1 VPQSSTKRIAFYF
14 PALVLVLSAF
24 QFGLTRAQ
32 TPSAPKAGQR
42 DLSVYDGPMNDVL
55 VKDYQPRSNLVVP
68 EHHPPK
74 AKFPA
79 VDVHVHPSARTP
91 EAVAAMVKAMDESG
105 VETVVLMTG
114 AVGEAF
120 DRLVDL
126 YLKPYPNRFILFC
139 GMAVRGQDI
148 EAADFPKKV
157 AAELERCYRA
167 GARGVGEVTDKGRGF
182 GSGTFADPD
191 ALLPRNKRLF
201 VDDQRLDLF
210 WQKCAELKMPVN
222 IHIADHP
229 SAWQPDDQHQE
240 RSPQFQRYNQ
250 SGLDVPSHAEM
261 ISRFQKMLDRNP
273 KTTFVA
279 VHFANLGHDLAQL
292 GKALDR
298 FPNLNVDISA
308 RAYEFGR
315 QPVTA
320 AAFFAKYKDRLLYG
334 SDQGIT
340 TEMWRSWWRI
350 LETRDEYIPGPSW
363 WQLYGLGLP
372 DEVLEPVYRGNAKRL
387 LNWSKPAL

>member
-1 VPQSSTKRIAFYF
+1 MAQSSWKRIALYF
-14 PALVLVLSAF
+14 LASGLVLSAW
-24 QFGLTRAQ
+24 QFDPTRAQ
-32 TPSAPKAGQR
+32 TPPAKKAGQR

-74 AKFPA
+74 AKFPV

-91 EAVAAMVKAMDESG
+91 EAVAAMVKAMDETG

-120 DRLVDL
+120 DRLADL

-167 GARGVGEVTDKGRGF
+167 GARGVGEITDKGRGF
-182 GSGTFADPD
+182 GSGTYADPD
-191 ALLPRNKRLF
+191 ALLPRDKRLH
-201 VDDQRLDLF
+201 VDDRRLDPF

-240 RSPQFQRYNQ
+240 RTPQFQR
-250 SGLDVPSHAEM
+250 
-261 ISRFQKMLDRNP
+261 
-273 KTTFVA
+273 
-279 VHFANLGHDLAQL
+279 
-292 GKALDR
+292 
-298 FPNLNVDISA
+298 
-308 RAYEFGR
+308 
-315 QPVTA
+315 
-320 AAFFAKYKDRLLYG
+320 
-334 SDQGIT
+334 
-340 TEMWRSWWRI
+340 
-350 LETRDEYIPGPSW
+350 
-363 WQLYGLGLP
+363 
-372 DEVLEPVYRGNAKRL
+372 
-387 LNWSKPAL
+387 